1 MKVAWWTGCVAKG
14 GAPELYQSMK
24 AVGEKIGLELEELV
38 DAACT
43 GAGVLSE
50 RNPELADTLCARTFA
65 MAEKMGLPLMNIC
78 STCQGVMSAANYRIQ
93 NDPEYRAKIN
103 ANLASEGL
111 SYEGNA
117 DPKHFMW
124 LLVEDF
130 GLDKLAP
137 MIQKPLEGLN
147 FAPFYG
153 CYILRPTWVLGTDHN
168 PHREHYLE
176 DIIELLKG
184 NPVDYLGKTRCCGFP
199 ILTMNRKN
207 SLKMVATH
215 TGDALNNGA
224 DAMVTPCPLCH
235 LNLESGQPDAKNMRD
250 DGNKNEIP
258 ILHLSQLIGM
268 AMGLD
273 PKSLG
278 MNRHFISTKNIQAKV
293 RA

>member
-14 GAPELYQSMK
+14 GAPELYMSMK
-24 AVGEKIGLELEELV
+24 AVGAKIGLELEELV

-103 ANLASEGL
+103 GNLASEGL
-111 SYEGNA
+111 SYNGNV

-124 LLVEDF
+124 MLVEDF

-137 MIQKPLEGLN
+137 MVQKPLEGLT

-153 CYILRPTWVLGTDHN
+153 CYILRPTWQLGTDHN

-176 DIIELLKG
+176 DIIEILKG
-184 NPVDYLGKTRCCGFP
+184 NSIDYRGKTKCCGFP

-215 TGDALNNGA
+215 TGEALGEGA

-235 LNLESGQPDAKNMRD
+235 LNLESGQPDAKKMRD
-250 DGNKNEIP
+250 NNDTRELP
-258 ILHLSQLIGM
+258 ILHLSQLVGM
-268 AMGLD
+268 AMGISPAD
-273 PKSLG
+273 LG
-278 MNRHFISTKNIQAKV
+278 MNRHFISTKGIQAKV